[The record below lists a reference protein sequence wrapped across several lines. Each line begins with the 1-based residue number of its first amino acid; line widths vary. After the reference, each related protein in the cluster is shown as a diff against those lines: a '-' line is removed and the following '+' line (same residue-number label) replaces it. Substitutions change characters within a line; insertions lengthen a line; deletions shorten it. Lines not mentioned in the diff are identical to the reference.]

1 MRDFA
6 LVIHVE
12 PKGIFPTRIS
22 CRWCR
27 ACELVI
33 VHKHDLEDMLRSKL
47 EVVSPQQVDSAYV
60 IIGVLDLRIWRRMKP
75 DFADLETV
83 RRWTSDFHNV
93 GELKPEA

>member
-1 MRDFA
+1 MREFA

-27 ACELVI
+27 ACGLVI
-33 VHKHDLEDMLRSKL
+33 VHKHELEAMLRSEL
-47 EVVSPQQVDSAYV
+47 ETASPQQVDSPYV
-60 IIGVLDLRIWRRMKP
+60 IIGVLDLRIWRRMRS
-75 DFADLETV
+75 DFEDLETV